1 MSNTAD
7 YISIEDAEKLTG
19 LSKNTLVRFAN
30 AGYFPTKPVN
40 DGDYLIA
47 TKELCEMLK
56 IDRPLNSSDL
66 ATETKYDNSSYDS
79 AGRSSADYEGVV
91 IDFPKETSSEINNSE
106 ISNNFSSESVTSDN
120 ITNNLIQAEENISP
134 AIGSIKVVE
143 GITTQASMSE
153 PSPTNINTNSEVI
166 ALQSSIAKLEKVI
179 ELQEQLLHSQDNE
192 IKDLK
197 KQRKWLQERVERLE
211 DKGERDQLLLIS
223 ETQMLTKMFLEQV
236 NKKSIFAQT
245 LEWLGLKINNTLE
258 AKSISYKPVVDHKD
272 QEEKK

>member
-66 ATETKYDNSSYDS
+66 VTETKYDNSSYDS

-91 IDFPKETSSEINNSE
+91 IDFPKEHTSQENE
-106 ISNNFSSESVTSDN
+106 TEQSSIVTSDN
-120 ITNNLIQAEENISP
+120 INNDLIQTEKSISP
-134 AIGSIKVVE
+134 TVESLKVVE
-143 GITTQASMSE
+143 EITTQAIQSE
-153 PSPTNINTNSEVI
+153 LNPTNLITNAEVL
-166 ALQSSIAKLEKVI
+166 ALQSNIAKLEKVI